1 MSTTEGGPN
10 IVLDSLIYY
19 LDGSNTKS
27 YVSGSTSWLDISTQQ
42 KNSGT
47 LINGVTFSETNKGC
61 LLLDGIN
68 DYINLPQI
76 TTNQTFG
83 NYSFSIWFS
92 PNINIT
98 PSNTN
103 YYMVMEAQNTL
114 LNGVD
119 NYIHLLGNAS
129 GRISFQTFN
138 PLSIIYST
146 TSNWV
151 ANRWYNIVG
160 TYDISTSVLSLYV
173 NGVSESTTTIANCY
187 FNTNTY
193 FNIGTYSSPGKT
205 WFLPA
210 RINNFMVYTK
220 TLSSSEVLQNYNVLK
235 PKFEL

>member
-10 IVLDSLIYY
+10 IVLDNLIYF
-19 LDGSNTKS
+19 LDASNPKS
-27 YVSGSTSWLDISTQQ
+27 YISGSTSWSDISVQQ

-61 LLLDGIN
+61 LLLDGSN
-68 DYINLPQI
+68 DYIGLPQI
-76 TTNQTFG
+76 TQNQTFG
-83 NYSFSIWFS
+83 NYTFSIWFS
-92 PNINIT
+92 PTINIT

-119 NYIHLLGNAS
+119 NYLHLLGNAS

-138 PLSIIYST
+138 PFGIIYST
-146 TSNWV
+146 TNNWV
-151 ANRWYNIVG
+151 ANNWYNITC
-160 TYDISTSVLSLYV
+160 TYNILTSTMSLYV
-173 NGVSESTTTIANCY
+173 NGILEGTSTSLNCY

-193 FNIGTYSSPGKT
+193 FNLGTYSSPGKT

-220 TLSSSEVLQNYNVLK
+220 TLSPQEVLQNYNVLK
-235 PKFEL
+235 SRFN

>member
-10 IVLDSLIYY
+10 IVLDNLIYY
-19 LDGSNTKS
+19 LDSSNVKS
-27 YVSGSTSWLDISTQQ
+27 YVSGSTSWSDISIQQ

-61 LLLDGIN
+61 LLLDGSN
-68 DYINLPQI
+68 DYIGLPQI
-76 TTNQTFG
+76 TQNQFFG

-92 PNINIT
+92 PTINIT

-119 NYIHLLGNAS
+119 NYIHILGNAS
-129 GRISFQTFN
+129 GRLSVQTFT
-138 PLSIIYST
+138 PFSIIYST
-146 TSNWV
+146 TNNWV
-151 ANRWYNIVG
+151 VNKWYNIVG
-160 TYDISTSVLSLYV
+160 TYDILSSVLTLYV
-173 NGVSESTTTIANCY
+173 NGVLEGTTNSSNCY

-193 FNIGTYSSPGKT
+193 FNLGTYSSPGKT

-220 TLSSSEVLQNYNVLK
+220 TLSPQEVLQNYNVLK
-235 PKFEL
+235 TRFN